1 MEPFRLLALLVIATA
16 VVGILAGLS
25 ILIWEAARAARIR
38 DANAEPIIRWRQLS
52 GPGASFKDRLRIVDT
67 PGTGI
72 TRFLP
77 LFRAAI
83 ADPVDGT
90 AFEQGETVVHC
101 ACGTNY
107 HQHSWQWIGEKN
119 QGKCVSCK
127 RPGLVSSYVC

>member
-1 MEPFRLLALLVIATA
+1 MEPFRLFALLVIAAA

-25 ILIWEAARAARIR
+25 VLIWKAARAARIR
-38 DANAEPIIRWRQLS
+38 NANAEPTIRWRQLS
-52 GPGASFKDRLRIVDT
+52 EPGASFKGRLRIVDT